1 MENPP
6 CSIGKYIFK
15 RVIFHCHVRLP
26 EGKVAWFP
34 FCVALRLKGC
44 CGCWPQLHSSYC
56 YTLRNWGFHD
66 PWVSPMFF
74 LLWFFLVGEGRS
86 LRQQNDVFKSPC
98 FGILTWQ
105 ARKSPLFNRKMH
117 RLTHSWFSIF
127 THTWF
132 SSFPASPVRF
142 FGGV

>member
-1 MENPP
+1 MKAE
-6 CSIGKYIFK
+6 
-15 RVIFHCHVRLP
+15 
-26 EGKVAWFP
+26 A
-34 FCVALRLKGC
+34 
-44 CGCWPQLHSSYC
+44 
-56 YTLRNWGFHD
+56 
-66 PWVSPMFF
+66 
-74 LLWFFLVGEGRS
+74 
-86 LRQQNDVFKSPC
+86 QQNDVFKSPC

-142 FGGV
+142 FWVVRVYITRTNDHCYPPYPPMTFFSQKIWGALESINGFPFLRCLFPVFLGRQKKHKKTAKKDIHLRLNGHISPKKIMF